1 MEDPTTALEFYLGK
15 SATESIGN
23 LDIPLSNGQIVS
35 INLINELPEDSNE
48 LISFLENENCPKK
61 YWISIAQ
68 AYAQSNKLDESLQ
81 VINKALSLSQFSDD
95 DKLSFHSF
103 LGWLYLK
110 YVSQG
115 INKQENLIN
124 ATNEI
129 NRTSNY
135 DSTDIS
141 SFLSKAMLYLHKDQ
155 ADQALVIFD
164 RLLKIDSNSCFA
176 ILGKAHIILNKTKN
190 YSNALKLFQ
199 QVLLLNP
206 LMTPDP
212 RIGVGLCFWF
222 LKDEKMA
229 IKAWNRALQVN
240 PNNLKAKILL
250 NLSKFNTI
258 FNNSLTDDEFKENYT
273 KCLQDL
279 STIYSENKNDAVILL
294 TLASYYFS
302 KKDYDL
308 VEKIVN
314 KVIQLASGE
323 SSTSTKLQSSNKL
336 SKFQLNILSQCS
348 LWLGRVAFAKS
359 DFTQSQRNFH
369 DSIKLNE
376 NNLPAK
382 LGLGQSQVGRGSI
395 EEATITYES
404 ILKTNP
410 KCLEVNYSLGCLYA
424 KQSSRRKQEQAI
436 QILERY
442 LRLSNNRGLSSEG
455 GELETARLNKEPV
468 ALNSYLILS
477 QLYESRDMVQS
488 LNYLLKA
495 IESRKQIGQDAP
507 LEVYNNIGVFNFLKN
522 NNEAASENFK
532 IALDKLDA
540 TDSFVNSDGD
550 VLIDLKDDL
559 KVSVSFNYARS
570 NELLDN
576 GDSSIQIYEQLLKDA
591 PHYFSAKL
599 RLLFLDCIANKSAK
613 EEIKAEID
621 ELLNLSASDLE
632 VRSFYGWFVKHFGKK
647 LGLSPDSDTAHQK
660 ETLVEYDSHDCYALI
675 SLANIYCVMARDV
688 KGGKDADK
696 KKKYYIRAIELFA
709 KVLSVDPKNVYAAQ
723 GLAIVYIENKEPN
736 KGLDILRKIRDSLND
751 ISIYLNLAHVL
762 VELKQY
768 NKAIENYEIA
778 SVRYLNS
785 SDPKILSFLGRAW
798 YLRGIAEK
806 NLSFLKKALDYSQE
820 ALDISSTTKSSL
832 RFNVAYIQFQI
843 AEFISKLSIEQRT
856 VDEINESIINLTE
869 AIKTFTDLS
878 SEEEKYPPYPK
889 PELKSRATL
898 GTNTLLIRLNASL
911 EETKENNMKSEE
923 KLESA
928 IKLREEEV
936 AQKLKEEEERL
947 SALKLKEEEL
957 AKERAILQEQAQQW
971 AEEARMNVI
980 VDEEDDDKLFNEES
994 ADKEKKKK
1002 GKKAT
1007 KSSKK
1012 GSRKKKNVLEDSE
1025 DEGEAS
1031 PSDEES
1037 GSESKSPKKRSA
1049 IDDDE
1054 DEEAPVAAN
1063 GGGRRKKS
1071 KLSKEVISDSDEELD
1086 DDLFNEKD
1094 DENADE

>member
-1 MEDPTTALEFYLGK
+1 MEFYLGK

-35 INLINELPEDSNE
+35 INLVHELPEDSNE
-48 LISFLENENCPKK
+48 LIGLLENENCPKK

-68 AYAQSNKLDESLQ
+68 AYAQSNQLDEALQ
-81 VINKALSLSQFSDD
+81 VINKALSLSQFSDE
-95 DKLSFHSF
+95 DKTSLHSF

-124 ATNEI
+124 ASNEI
-129 NRTSNY
+129 NRSSNY

-176 ILGKAHIILNKTKN
+176 ILGKAHIVLNKTKN
-190 YSNALKLFQ
+190 YSNALKLYQ

-206 LMTPDP
+206 LMKPDP
-212 RIGVGLCFWF
+212 RIGIGLCFWF

-229 IKAWNRALQVN
+229 LKAWNRALEVN

-250 NLSKFNTI
+250 NLSKFNSI
-258 FNNSLTDDEFKENYT
+258 FNNSLSDDEFKENYT

-294 TLASYYFS
+294 TLTSYYFS

-314 KVIQLASGE
+314 KVIQLVSGE
-323 SSTSTKLQSSNKL
+323 SSATPKLQSSNKL
-336 SKFQLNILSQCS
+336 SSFQLNILSQCS
-348 LWLGRVAFAKS
+348 LWLGRVSFAKG

-382 LGLGQSQVGRGSI
+382 LGLGQSQVGRGSV

-410 KCLEVNYSLGCLYA
+410 KCLEVNYSLGCLYS
-424 KQSSRRKQEQAI
+424 QQTSRRKQEQAI
-436 QILERY
+436 LILERY

-455 GELETARLNKEPV
+455 GELETTKLNKEPV
-468 ALNSYLILS
+468 TLNAYLLLS
-477 QLYESRDMVQS
+477 QLYESRDVVQS
-488 LNYLLKA
+488 LNYLTKA

-532 IALDKLDA
+532 IALNKLE
-540 TDSFVNSDGD
+540 TTESFNNSDGD

-559 KVSVSFNYARS
+559 KVSVSYNFARAR
-570 NELLDN
+570 ELSE
-576 GDSSIQIYEQLLKDA
+576 DSLQIYEQLLKDA

-599 RLLFLDCIANKSAK
+599 RLLFLDCIANKSTK

-632 VRSFYGWFVKHFGKK
+632 IRSFYGWFVKNFGKK
-647 LGLSPDSDTAHQK
+647 LGLSPDSDTTHQK
-660 ETLVEYDSHDCYALI
+660 NTLVEYDSHDCYALI

-688 KGGKDADK
+688 KVSKEAEK

-762 VELKQY
+762 VELKQF

-778 SVRYLNS
+778 SVRFLNG

-798 YLRGIAEK
+798 YLRGISEK
-806 NLSFLKKALDYSQE
+806 SLPFLKKALDYSKE
-820 ALDISSTTKSSL
+820 ALEKSTTVKSSL

-843 AEFISKLSIEQRT
+843 AEFISKLSIEKGT
-856 VDEINESIINLTE
+856 VDDIKESIINLTE

-889 PELKSRATL
+889 SELKYRATL
-898 GTNTLLIRLNASL
+898 GTNTLLVRLNASL
-911 EETKENNMKSEE
+911 EETKDSNLKTEE
-923 KLESA
+923 KLEFA
-928 IKLREEEV
+928 KKLREEEA

-947 SALKLKEEEL
+947 AALKLKEEGL
-957 AKERAILQEQAQQW
+957 AKERAVLQEQAQQW

-980 VDEEDDDKLFNEES
+980 VDDEDDDKLFNEES
-994 ADKEKKKK
+994 AEKEKKVK
-1002 GKKAT
+1002 GKKST
-1007 KSSKK
+1007 KNGKNGKK
-1012 GSRKKKNVLEDSE
+1012 GSRKKKAVLEDSE
-1025 DEGEAS
+1025 DEGEPSAS
-1031 PSDEES
+1031 EEES
-1037 GSESKSPKKRSA
+1037 DSGSKSPKKRSA
-1049 IDDDE
+1049 IEDDE
-1054 DEEAPVAAN
+1054 DDEPATTN
-1063 GGGRRKKS
+1063 GGARRKKS
-1071 KLSKEVISDSDEELD
+1071 KLSKEVISDSDDELD
-1086 DDLFNEKD
+1086 DELFNEKEVEG
-1094 DENADE
+1094 DE